1 VHPILFRIG
10 AVLIP
15 AYGALTALGVLAA
28 LALTQATARVAR
40 VDPHRLWNLCVAA
53 LIATLAGQRL
63 FLALENWSV
72 LQKHP
77 SWIFELA
84 MLHHPL
90 VATAGAAAGV
100 AVGAVYARRRKLPF
114 RAAADALAAPLA
126 LGLAFEQ
133 AGALAAGSGYG
144 VDAGPGLRWAVTYTS
159 AVAAR
164 WSGTPLGVPLHPVQA
179 YAALAFLTLAILLL
193 VWLPARRQEGDAA
206 GVCLMGL
213 GVAIYLT
220 EIWRDTEG
228 RGVVLRGAIDG
239 PQIAAVAMVLAG
251 ALILRERK
259 SRIEAGSFPP
269 ISPKDGE
276 MDGAQGKVLPTGAP
290 TGNGDLL

>member
-1 VHPILFRIG
+1 VHPILFQIG
-10 AVLIP
+10 AVMIP
-15 AYGALTALGVLAA
+15 AYGALTALGVLGA

-40 VDPHRLWNLCVAA
+40 VDPHRLWNLSVAA
-53 LIATLAGQRL
+53 LIAALAGQRL
-63 FLALENWSV
+63 LLALENWSV
-72 LQKHP
+72 LGKHP
-77 SWIFELA
+77 GWIFELA
-84 MLHHPL
+84 MVHHPL
-90 VATAGAAAGV
+90 VAAAGAVAGV
-100 AVGAVYARRRKLPF
+100 AAGAIYARRRKLGLG
-114 RAAADALAAPLA
+114 AAADALAPPLV

-144 VDAGPGLRWAVTYTS
+144 IDAGPGLRWAVTYTS
-159 AVAAR
+159 PLAAR

-193 VWLPARRQEGDAA
+193 VWLPARRQEGDVA
-206 GVCLMGL
+206 GACLMGL

-228 RGVVLRGAIDG
+228 RGAVLEGAMDG
-239 PQIAAVAMVLAG
+239 PQIAAIAMVLAG

-259 SRIEAGSFPP
+259 RRIEAGGFPP

-276 MDGAQGKVLPTGAP
+276 VDGARGIEAS
-290 TGNGDLL
+290 